1 MPLNVERSWMG
12 VKFVQINGFNYIWCF
27 LDKIIS
33 TLKMKYWTLKSSSSL
48 SGQERRYCRCC
59 LVRHCSIWFP
69 IPSYQWP
76 IPTYLCQCPVFLE
89 TTVWVWGADPY
100 WWCSAGSVKSTGWLP
115 ASPPPMSLPTC
126 KYKMKNERNA
136 EKRQRQIGLPWQYNW
151 KYPVDARTLCKFLSA
166 NNNHF
171 TILSGGKSFDL
182 NLFPAPSKGGLLWCF
197 VSVMKTAD

>member
-59 LVRHCSIWFP
+59 LVRHCSIWWP

-76 IPTYLCQCPVFLE
+76 IPTYLCQCPVFSRDNCL
-89 TTVWVWGADPY
+89 GLR
-100 WWCSAGSVKSTGWLP
+100 GWPL
-115 ASPPPMSLPTC
+115 LVVF
-126 KYKMKNERNA
+126 RW
-136 EKRQRQIGLPWQYNW
+136 KRKVHRVAAGLPPANVPSNVQIQNEKWEECW
-151 KYPVDARTLCKFLSA
+151 KTSKTDWLALAIRL
-166 NNNHF
+166 
-171 TILSGGKSFDL
+171 TISCRCSYSLQI
-182 NLFPAPSKGGLLWCF
+182 F
-197 VSVMKTAD
+197 VSKQ